1 MPLVSYIWKEIY
13 LFRTSKIMGIKT
25 IGLEGV
31 SSVGKTT
38 LLSKLSNHFE
48 IIPEFT
54 EAPNYLKGIELHKYF
69 LEMNHSNLMKDNLN
83 SHSEVLCFDRTI
95 VSTIIY
101 TFVLDK
107 LNNTNYFVQLV
118 EDFPELL
125 IYPKYYPQLTIL
137 LDIDPINTLDRI
149 MNKFKESTS
158 DWNNPEFLNLF
169 DQGIKYFVE
178 NILPSDYAI
187 VETSGK
193 DINELFKE
201 CSELIDNF
209 EANRKSFEPVTPELL
224 LTLEEIL

>member
-1 MPLVSYIWKEIY
+1 
-13 LFRTSKIMGIKT
+13 MGIKT

-38 LLSKLSNHFE
+38 LLSRLSEHFE
-48 IIPEFT
+48 VIPEFT
-54 EAPNYLKGIELHKYF
+54 EAPDFLKGIELHKYF
-69 LEMNHSNLMKDNLN
+69 LEMNHSDLMKDNLGSRSN
-83 SHSEVLCFDRTI
+83 VICLDRTI

-125 IYPKYYPQLTIL
+125 VYPKYYPQLTIL
-137 LDIDPINTLDRI
+137 LDIDPINTSDRI

-169 DQGIKYFVE
+169 DRSIKYFVE
-178 NILPSDYAI
+178 NVLPGNYAI

-193 DINELFKE
+193 DINELFEE
-201 CSELIDNF
+201 CKVLIDNF
-209 EANRKSFEPVTPELL
+209 ETNRNTFKPVTPELL
-224 LTLEEIL
+224 LTLEELL